1 MTLVSNHQQ
10 LSNPQQ
16 VMNSDL
22 DQDVVLSVQGISK
35 KFCRDFK
42 RSLFY
47 GVQDISKEVLGLRG
61 SKNATLRKKEFWALQ
76 DVSFELRRGEALGL
90 VGKNGSGKST
100 LLRIIAGLIK
110 PDVGTVQVKG
120 RVAPLIALSAGFNPV
135 LTGRENIYAN
145 MSILG
150 LSKEEIDAKFDAVVE
165 FAEIPDAIDSPVRSY
180 SSGMQA
186 RLGFS
191 CAIHTAP
198 DILLIDEVLA
208 VGDVRFRAKCNRKL
222 HKLRSQGTSLVLVSH
237 QAQSMLNVCDSA
249 IYLSRGEFIK
259 RGEITEVITKYEQDL
274 FEITDLEKTAKT
286 NQFKD
291 TSQIEEA
298 GIVSAFFSD
307 KKGKEIHHPTT
318 GEPTALNITCYSKT
332 EYKNVGI
339 TIDIQEISSEGENN
353 IVLSSFN
360 DQEKFDLTRGLNK
373 FQIYFQHLCLK
384 PGAYTMRVHL
394 RRDSLYT
401 FDSMDSYR
409 FKVSTNK
416 VMGRSSFYQP
426 REWNL
431 TNLLPRK
438 DT

>member
-208 VGDVRFRAKCNRKL
+208 VGDVSHNAQSIFNLCETSVYLSKGKLISSGDTDRVIKKYEEDLYSVELINQDGKFIAPQKAEKESLGVDICRLYFKDQDGSVCNSPRTGEAIFFCVEYKANFSVENAGL
-222 HKLRSQGTSLVLVSH
+222 ILVLKEV
-237 QAQSMLNVCDSA
+237 A
-249 IYLSRGEFIK
+249 GE
-259 RGEITEVITKYEQDL
+259 G
-274 FEITDLEKTAKT
+274 
-286 NQFKD
+286 
-291 TSQIEEA
+291 
-298 GIVSAFFSD
+298 
-307 KKGKEIHHPTT
+307 
-318 GEPTALNITCYSKT
+318 
-332 EYKNVGI
+332 
-339 TIDIQEISSEGENN
+339 DILLI
-353 IVLSSFN
+353 LSSFN
-360 DQEKFDLTRGLNK
+360 DKVPLEIKAGKHEIQVFMPCLGLT
-373 FQIYFQHLCLK
+373 
-384 PGAYTMRVHL
+384 PGSYIMQVFIRK
-394 RRDSLYT
+394 DSIYT
-401 FDSMDSYR
+401 FDYVEAFT
-409 FKVSTNK
+409 FKVTSNIA
-416 VMGRSSFYQP
+416 MGRSLFYQP
-426 REWNL
+426 HIWS
-431 TNLLPRK
+431 K
-438 DT
+438 